1 MGISRTFEPGDLVF
15 AFSETRG
22 DQAPNQKV
30 KIKWS
35 GPYIFI
41 HRINSAMV
49 MIGTMP
55 TKRAQYKAKNFVI
68 HARKLLLH
76 QRWGE

>member
-1 MGISRTFEPGDLVF
+1 
-15 AFSETRG
+15 
-22 DQAPNQKV
+22 
-30 KIKWS
+30 
-35 GPYIFI
+35 
-41 HRINSAMV
+41 MV

-76 QRWGE
+76 QQWGE